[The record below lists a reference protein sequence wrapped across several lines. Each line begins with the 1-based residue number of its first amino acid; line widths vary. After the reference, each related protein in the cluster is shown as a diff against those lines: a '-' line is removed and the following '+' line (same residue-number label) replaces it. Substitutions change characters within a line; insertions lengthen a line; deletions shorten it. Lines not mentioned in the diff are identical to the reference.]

1 MLETLHRKWKLL
13 DGNKYFIFYLHLNCM
28 TYFMQYIDIWSCNIQ
43 SRKTIYFISTQLFFC
58 LLGAFSAILGA
69 SSGQSEW
76 VLWGS
81 GAMEDH
87 RLLLRN
93 YSSGSYCQR
102 YSLFRRGQW
111 VKYFHCSN
119 LQLWIP
125 HVNNY
130 ELILMWT
137 MWLYQ
142 LFSCSPMY
150 VFLVLQCNKL
160 KPKIFK
166 NKNILYSNSAVI

>member
-1 MLETLHRKWKLL
+1 MKIIL

-87 RLLLRN
+87 RLLLWN

-119 LQLWIP
+119 LQLWIRN
-125 HVNNY
+125 VNNY

-142 LFSCSPMY
+142 LFSCSPMC
-150 VFLVLQCNKL
+150 VFLVSGSHYSVINS

-166 NKNILYSNSAVI
+166 NKNIL